1 MRQGK
6 MSEEFSVRLKRL
18 REKAGLSTHE
28 LAKLIGIA
36 QSTYSDWENGKG
48 LRPVP
53 YQKMSQVLAIS
64 VTELITGMKPSNQEV
79 IEELESIESKI
90 REIKIKLT
98 SVS

>member
-1 MRQGK
+1 
-6 MSEEFSVRLKRL
+6 MSEEFSTRLKRL

-28 LAKLIGIA
+28 MAKLIEVA
-36 QSTYSDWENGKG
+36 QSTFSDWENGRG

-64 VTELITGMKPSNQEV
+64 VTELITGMKPNNREI

-90 REIKIKLT
+90 REMKTKLN